1 MRLSYSKETN
11 GGKRRG
17 ATGKEESKER
27 ERERVQQLVLEHAL
41 NAKLKRRAF

>member
-27 ERERVQQLVLEHAL
+27 ERERVQQLLEHAL